1 MIEVPDNSAQ
11 FPWNAV
17 ILISTRLAMVDPP
30 DVQCFRRRLYNTDPV
45 QAFGCSPASW
55 IGDEESYEMR
65 GGGNAQEPTIQ
76 RYGLV
81 VQAMVKDT
89 KEERGIAAHSQM
101 SKIVRSILLGDIPL
115 RDSLRALYADLY
127 GVRERTLR
135 WSIRSQRFLSEE
147 LKGQFTYL
155 STIEVQL
162 ETENSRAP
170 GQ

>member
-1 MIEVPDNSAQ
+1 MIVVDNNAAQ

-17 ILISTRLAMVDPP
+17 ILISDRLSLVDP

-45 QAFGCSPASW
+45 QTFGVSPASW
-55 IGDEESYEMR
+55 IPVEESLEMR
-65 GGGNAQEPTIQ
+65 GADLAQEPTIQ

-81 VQAMVKDT
+81 VQAMCKDT
-89 KEERGIAAHSQM
+89 DEERGIAVHSKM
-101 SKIVRSILLGDIPL
+101 SKIARSVVLGDIPL

-170 GQ
+170 VV

>member
-1 MIEVPDNSAQ
+1 MITIADGEVY

-17 ILISTRLAMVDPP
+17 DIIAYRLSLVDA
-30 DVQCFRRRLYNTDPV
+30 DVQAFRRRLYSTDPA
-45 QAFGCSPASW
+45 QAWGVSPATWSPNQ
-55 IGDEESYEMR
+55 ESLEMR
-65 GGGNAQEPTIQ
+65 GADIAQEPTIQ
-76 RYGLV
+76 HYGVV

-89 KEERGIAAHSQM
+89 DEERGIAVHSKM
-101 SKIVRSILLGDIPL
+101 SKIARSVLLTDIPL
-115 RDSLRALYADLY
+115 RDSLRSLATDLY

-147 LKGQFTYL
+147 LNNQFTYL

-162 ETENSRAP
+162 ETENVR

>member
-1 MIEVPDNSAQ
+1 MITVDDNAAQ

-17 ILISTRLAMVDPP
+17 VLIATRLNLVDEDIP
-30 DVQCFRRRLYNTDPV
+30 CFRRRLYSTDPV
-45 QAFGCSPASW
+45 QTFGCSPANWHPVQDSL
-55 IGDEESYEMR
+55 EMR
-65 GGGNAQEPTIQ
+65 GADLAQEPTIQ
-76 RYGLV
+76 KYSLV

-89 KEERGIAAHSQM
+89 DEERGIAVHSQM
-101 SKIVRSILLGDIPL
+101 SKIARSILLTDIPL
-115 RDSLRALYADLY
+115 RDSLRALSADLY

-135 WSIRSQRFLSEE
+135 WSIQSQRYLSEE

-170 GQ
+170 SQ